1 MAVKPLDVTDATFDG
16 QVLKS
21 DQPVLVDFWATW
33 CPPCRMLAP
42 AVEEIA
48 GRMTGTLKVCKVDVD
63 ENPAIAQTYA
73 IRSVPTLLIFKKG
86 QVVKRLVGVRP
97 REEIE
102 REIQAVLT

>member
-1 MAVKPLDVTDATFDG
+1 MAVKPLNVNDATFDG

-48 GRMTGTLKVCKVDVD
+48 DRMTGTLKVCKVDVD

-73 IRSVPTLLIFKKG
+73 IRSVPTLLVFKKG

-97 REEIE
+97 REDIE
-102 REIQAVLT
+102 REIQAVIT